1 MELLNLLYGLIKNA
15 ITPVADIDSSKDV
28 VAVRNKDGG
37 LDLVDVRKFRGNLDR
52 RAGNVVLQG
61 VQSFL
66 SYLGNHDANALIDGN
81 SVIGPGLRTIMFVNP
96 QIKRDADVITIGTAV
111 LDYHDDLATPARCE
125 NSATLE
131 LRFHPMYRLV
141 RNLFEL
147 QSQEQFALNLRKV
160 GPVFASPSSADMLT
174 LAQTLR
180 VSSTSN
186 YQSVNDPGTG
196 SIDFIFQKTNTGTAG
211 GFGEQKVTVPDVVKL
226 SAPMFIGSEPQIISC
241 RFEFRAPKN
250 AGDQVQMRL
259 VYDGEAIETH
269 AAIEEVTAQLEAT
282 GLQCL
287 RGTYENKT
295 IL

>member
-1 MELLNLLYGLIKNA
+1 
-15 ITPVADIDSSKDV
+15 
-28 VAVRNKDGG
+28 
-37 LDLVDVRKFRGNLDR
+37 VRKFRGKLDR

-66 SYLGNHDANALIDGN
+66 SYLSNHDATALMGVSTGSIIPPN
-81 SVIGPGLRTIMFVNP
+81 LRTVMFINP
-96 QIKRDADVITIGTAV
+96 QITRDADVITIGTAV
-111 LDYHDDLATPARCE
+111 LDYHDDLETPARCE
-125 NSATLE
+125 NTATLE

-141 RNLFEL
+141 RGLFAL
-147 QSQEQFALNLRKV
+147 QSQESFALNLRKI

-186 YQSVNDPGTG
+186 YQSVSDPGTG
-196 SIDFIFQKTNTGTAG
+196 SVDFVFQKANTGVAG
-211 GFGEQKVTVPDVVKL
+211 GYGEQRITVPDIVKL
-226 SAPMFIGSEPQIISC
+226 SVPMFIGSESQVIET

-250 AGDQVQMRL
+250 AGEQVQMRL
-259 VYDGEAIETH
+259 VYDAEAIETH
-269 AAIEEVTAQLEAT
+269 AALEGVMLELEAT

-287 RGTYENKT
+287 RGTYENRA

>member
-28 VAVRNKDGG
+28 VAVRNEKGG
-37 LDLVDVRKFRGNLDR
+37 LDLVDVRKFRGKLDR

-61 VQSFL
+61 VQSFVD
-66 SYLGNHDANALIDGN
+66 YLGQHAADHVSLLAA
-81 SVIGPGLRTIMFVNP
+81 RTVMFINP
-96 QIKRDADVITIGTAV
+96 QITRDADVITIGTAV
-111 LDYHDDLATPARCE
+111 LDYHDDLETPARCE
-125 NSATLE
+125 NTATLE

-141 RNLFEL
+141 RGLFAL
-147 QSQEQFALNLRKV
+147 QSQEAFALNLRKI

-180 VSSTSN
+180 VSSSSS
-186 YQSVNDPGTG
+186 YQSVSDPGTG
-196 SIDFIFQKTNTGTAG
+196 SVDFLFQKTNTGAAG
-211 GFGEQKVTVPDVVKL
+211 GYGEQRVTVPDIVKL
-226 SAPMFIGSEPQIISC
+226 TVPMFIGSESQVIEC

-250 AGDQVQMRL
+250 PGEQVQMRL
-259 VYDGEAIETH
+259 VYDAEAIETH
-269 AAIEEVTAQLEAT
+269 AAVEGVMLQLEAT

-287 RGTYENKT
+287 RGTYENRA